1 MPHLK
6 KVLFS
11 QQSRTSDIWVGSANS
26 CLSAAPFALEVIFQK
41 FNWVVQPRIEKYFEA
56 DSFRF
61 VSVQNFAQGVAP
73 TFRKKKAQSHLIG
86 HFTLGRFAINKH
98 QHLSSKRPILP
109 LKFLSEKISSV
120 FVCCYT
126 SPFPFGAK
134 LIKTFLLSSCEDVSG

>member
-1 MPHLK
+1 MVVAQLVEWSLPTTEFRGSNPNISEFSSANRKVENKKKRPGMPHLK

-61 VSVQNFAQGVAP
+61 VSVQNFALGVAR
-73 TFRKKKAQSHLIG
+73 TFRKKTSR
-86 HFTLGRFAINKH
+86 TLLAT
-98 QHLSSKRPILP
+98 L
-109 LKFLSEKISSV
+109 
-120 FVCCYT
+120 
-126 SPFPFGAK
+126 A
-134 LIKTFLLSSCEDVSG
+134 